1 MQNSVVVFTFAVLD
15 QKYSFWENLVQ
26 NIKIA
31 NLSCNLVPRLIRICS
46 IQWYSSFNLF
56 RLEIPFLG
64 KIGPKDENCQ
74 FKLKFGNVICSVEIW
89 SLD

>member
-46 IQWYSSFNLF
+46 TQWYSSFNLF

-64 KIGPKDENCQ
+64 KIGPKNENYQ